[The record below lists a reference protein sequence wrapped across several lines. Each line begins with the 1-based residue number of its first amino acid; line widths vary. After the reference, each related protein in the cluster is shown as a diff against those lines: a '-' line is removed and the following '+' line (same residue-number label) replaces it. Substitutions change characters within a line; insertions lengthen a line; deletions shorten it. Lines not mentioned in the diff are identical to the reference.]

1 MAKLGI
7 FTGTTPNDGT
17 GDSLLTG
24 AVKINA
30 NFTEIYTAFGDG
42 TNLGIAS
49 LTQINASGVI
59 TATTF
64 NGNLRATGV
73 STFATGATVLVGTAT
88 SSGTS
93 AQALQVGSASSVQGA
108 YISGLVGIG
117 TTISPYA
124 LSISSSAT
132 PTPGLSGALVDVTSS
147 VNGYTQV
154 NIRNTST
161 GNNASSDL
169 ILTAD
174 TGTDTT
180 NFVDLGVNNSGFS
193 AGTWTINGPT
203 DAYLYTS
210 DTNLAIGVAGV
221 GKSLSF
227 FTGGTLAANERMRV
241 TSVGVG
247 IGSTNPAYALSVQGD
262 VQISG
267 TLRNS
272 SFVAFSVAFGM

>member
-108 YISGLVGIG
+108 YISG
-117 TTISPYA
+117 
-124 LSISSSAT
+124 
-132 PTPGLSGALVDVTSS
+132 
-147 VNGYTQV
+147 
-154 NIRNTST
+154 
-161 GNNASSDL
+161 
-169 ILTAD
+169 
-174 TGTDTT
+174 
-180 NFVDLGVNNSGFS
+180 
-193 AGTWTINGPT
+193 
-203 DAYLYTS
+203 
-210 DTNLAIGVAGV
+210 
-221 GKSLSF
+221 
-227 FTGGTLAANERMRV
+227 
-241 TSVGVG
+241 
-247 IGSTNPAYALSVQGD
+247 
-262 VQISG
+262 
-267 TLRNS
+267 
-272 SFVAFSVAFGM
+272 